1 MNNILQEMTSKSLS
15 EAMLDFSEKVPVQCR
30 SGYFEAMVDKWGY
43 DEVIGG
49 LAEKYWFN
57 VDEITRVMKDVDRY
71 NKPLDS
77 HKTPK
82 TIVTYYRNITNGGAQ
97 RVVTMLCNI
106 WSSMTD
112 EQGNKKYNV
121 ILVTDNGP
129 EEDEYE
135 LNADVKREYIPSYK
149 VEKREYL
156 KRMKAINDL
165 LDRNDVDVF
174 ISNMFTQHCTWW
186 DMLTVKSHPSRPAF
200 VLHVHS
206 FTCLPYGLQGCEA
219 DSLQYIYSL
228 CDGIVTLSVT
238 DEMYTQIYNK
248 KAKCI
253 GNPSTFNVD
262 EIKISDYVPH
272 RIVWVAR
279 IDGGKRPLDLIP
291 VMKLVTREISD
302 AKLVIVGKGDEKLEA
317 ELRKLIKENHLE
329 KNIEC
334 AGFTMDVGRYY
345 SEASLFV
352 STSHSEGY
360 AMTFYEAQAYGLPIV
375 CYEMPWL
382 EVEESG
388 AGVVSVPQENVVLM
402 AQAIIDILK
411 DSHKVKK
418 LGAAGRKHVEEV
430 SSIDIGKTWEGLF
443 NGVYGDDSYFERDLT
458 VDELKYKMKILITN
472 LTGYQQQAKY
482 DIKNHRSRELE
493 MAFSDEKDIY
503 DKLQQAYAEK
513 SEINAKLKQTYE
525 EKSEINAKLQQ
536 TYAEKLELNEKL
548 QQTYAEKS
556 ELNEKLQR
564 TYAEK
569 SEINARLKQAY
580 EDKTERGE
588 RIKELEAELAAIRGS
603 VGYKLMKGV
612 RLVPGNEKKH
622 DK

>member
-156 KRMKAINDL
+156 KRMKAINDI
-165 LDRNDVDVF
+165 LDRNNVDVF
-174 ISNMFTQHCTWW
+174 VSNMFTQHCTWW

-200 VLHVHS
+200 VLHVHN

-219 DSLQYIYSL
+219 DSLQYIYGL
-228 CDGIVTLSVT
+228 CDGIVTLSLT
-238 DEMYTQIYNK
+238 DEIYTRVYNK
-248 KAKCI
+248 KTKFI
-253 GNPSTFNVD
+253 NNPLTFNVSD
-262 EIKISDYVPH
+262 IKVSCYSPNK
-272 RIVWVAR
+272 IVWVAR
-279 IDGGKRPLDLIP
+279 IDDIKRPLDLIP
-291 VMKLVTREISD
+291 VMKLVTEEMPYV
-302 AKLVIVGKGDEKLEA
+302 KLTVVGKGKSELEA

-329 KNIEC
+329 KNMEC
-334 AGFTMDVGRYY
+334 VGFTMDVGRYY
-345 SEASLFV
+345 SDASLFI
-352 STSHSEGY
+352 STSFSEGY
-360 AMTFYEAQAYGLPIV
+360 PMTFYEAQAYGLPVV
-375 CYEMPWL
+375 CYDMPWL
-382 EVEESG
+382 EVEE
-388 AGVVSVPQENVVLM
+388 AGEGIVSVPQQDYVVM
-402 AQAIIDILK
+402 ARTIVDILK
-411 DSHKVKK
+411 DRDRNIR
-418 LGAAGRKHVEEV
+418 LGNDSREHVEKLERM
-430 SSIDIGKTWEGLF
+430 DIGETWADFFEGI
-443 NGVYGDDSYFERDLT
+443 YGDEDYFANELSADTYRDKL
-458 VDELKYKMKILITN
+458 KILITH

-493 MAFSDEKDIY
+493 LAFSDKKDIY

-536 TYAEKLELNEKL
+536 TYAEKSELNEKL

-556 ELNEKLQR
+556 ELNEKLQQ

-569 SEINARLKQAY
+569 SEINAKLKQAY

-612 RLVPGNEKKH
+612 RLVPGNTKKH
-622 DK
+622 DE